1 MKQTRRMFSWLVA
14 GSLALLMVTSLTAGT
29 TKDRSGTVVRFK
41 GSVRYSTGN
50 NVWQPVKV
58 GTVVKSGYLIQTAAA
73 SYVDVVLGGTALT
86 PPRAVIADT
95 LVYKTKAQQDMVRLQ
110 QDTVLAFDKLTVTDT
125 GSDEV
130 TETQLDLRSGKI
142 FGSVK
147 KLSTGSLYEIKLPNG
162 VAGVRG
168 TDFSLSALGLIQV
181 LNGSMVISW
190 AAADGTPM
198 TQAVNAGWQ
207 FETST
212 GLLSPI
218 PEHDKA
224 ALNHCLSQNHV
235 NLQLPTDP
243 PILVPGN
250 PYGTHVIFYVADTTI
265 HEVSPTESSNDDSGS
280 PGGGG
285 N

>member
-1 MKQTRRMFSWLVA
+1 MFSWLVA
-14 GSLALLMVTSLTAGT
+14 GSLTLLMVTSLTAGT

-41 GSVRYSTGN
+41 GSARYSTGN
-50 NVWQPVKV
+50 NVWQPVKT
-58 GTVVKSGYLIQTAAA
+58 GTVLKSGYLVQTAAD
-73 SYVDVVLGGTALT
+73 SYVDVVLGGTDLT
-86 PPRAVIADT
+86 PPRAVAGDT
-95 LVYKTKAQQDMVRLQ
+95 LAYKTKAQQDMIRLQ

-130 TETQLDLRSGKI
+130 TETQLDLRSGRI

-147 KLSTGSLYEIKLPNG
+147 RLSTGSLYEVKLPNG

-168 TDFSLSALGLIQV
+168 TDFSLSAVGLIQV
-181 LNGSMVISW
+181 LRGSMVISW
-190 AAADGTPM
+190 AAPDGTPM

-224 ALNHCLSQNHV
+224 TLIHCLNQNHV
-235 NLQLPTDP
+235 SLLLPTDP
-243 PILVPGN
+243 PILTPGN
-250 PYGTHVIFYVADTTI
+250 PYGTHVIYYVADTTI
-265 HEVSPTESSNDDSGS
+265 HEVSPTQSSNDETGT

-285 N
+285 Q

>member
-29 TKDRSGTVVRFK
+29 STDRSGKVVRLK
-41 GSVRYSTGN
+41 GTARYSTGN

-58 GTVVKSGYLIQTAAA
+58 GTVVKSGYLIQTAAD
-73 SYVDVVLGGTALT
+73 SYVDVVLGGTDLT
-86 PPRAVIADT
+86 PPRAVVGDT
-95 LVYKTKAQQDMVRLQ
+95 LAYKTKAQQDMIRLQ
-110 QDTVLAFDKLTVTDT
+110 NDTVLAFDKLTVTHT

-147 KLSTGSLYEIKLPNG
+147 KLSTGSLYEVKLPNG

-168 TDFSLSALGLIQV
+168 TDFSLSADGKIQV
-181 LNGSMVISW
+181 QAGSMVISW
-190 AAADGTPM
+190 AAADGTLQTSPP
-198 TQAVNAGWQ
+198 VNAGWQ

-212 GLLSPI
+212 GKLTQI
-218 PEHDKA
+218 PEDERANLIHT
-224 ALNHCLSQNHV
+224 LNQNHV
-235 NLQLPTDP
+235 SLLLPTDP
-243 PILVPGN
+243 PLLVPGN
-250 PYGTHVIFYVADTTI
+250 PYTHVIYYVADTTD
-265 HEVSPTESSNDDSGS
+265 EPVSPTESSNDDSGT